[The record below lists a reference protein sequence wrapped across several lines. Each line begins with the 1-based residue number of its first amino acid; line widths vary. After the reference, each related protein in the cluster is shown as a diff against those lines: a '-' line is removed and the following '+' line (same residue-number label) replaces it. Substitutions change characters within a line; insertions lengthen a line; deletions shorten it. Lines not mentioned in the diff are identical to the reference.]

1 MDYSIVNK
9 QWYADNE
16 QGVLALVTIP
26 NWQPT
31 DHGDFYGLR
40 SVDVSGIAGTDV
52 LILPVREVVGIDENA
67 RYETDAEYRQR
78 IAGVA
83 NSALRR
89 VKAPGSIDAVVYY
102 SEYDIRV
109 LRGLDDWPIRPEEI

>member
-1 MDYSIVNK
+1 MNYSIVNK

-16 QGVLALVTIP
+16 AEVLALVTIP
-26 NWQPT
+26 NWDPT

-40 SVDVSGIAGTDV
+40 SVDVSSIAGAAV
-52 LILPVREVVGIDENA
+52 LILPVREEVPGED
-67 RYETDAEYRQR
+67 RYETDDEYRLR
-78 IAGVA
+78 IAGVT
-83 NSALRR
+83 NSALVR

-109 LRGLDDWPIRPEEI
+109 LRGLDDWPINQEPV

>member
-1 MDYSIVNK
+1 MNYSIVNK

-16 QGVLALVTIP
+16 QAVLALVTIP
-26 NWQPT
+26 NWEPT

-40 SVDVSGIAGTDV
+40 SVDVSSIAGAEV
-52 LILPVREVVGIDENA
+52 LILPVREEVSGEG
-67 RYETDAEYRQR
+67 RYETDAEYRLR
-78 IAGVA
+78 IAGVT
-83 NSALRR
+83 NSALVR

-109 LRGLDDWPIRPEEI
+109 LRGLADWPLPAQVL